1 MENGDDAEVLRCR
14 GQYDC
19 LELGAGDLSER
30 TQLNELEGDV
40 LRRKDAEV
48 QRC

>member
-1 MENGDDAEVLRCR
+1 MIERT
-14 GQYDC
+14 YSC

-40 LRRKDAEV
+40 QFVFR
-48 QRC
+48 